1 MGSRKRRDGGKVCA
15 QLATTNNQIRI
26 FRADP
31 ELPKILVVPQL
42 PNQVVAQL
50 LKKGLGVIARQAALK
65 VVLQYKLQYLFCVQS
80 LGAGQNLNTVCD
92 ASYETG

>member
-1 MGSRKRRDGGKVCA
+1 MGSRKRRDGGKGGA

-50 LKKGLGVIARQAALK
+50 LKKGLVLSHQIYVIRK
-65 VVLQYKLQYLFCVQS
+65 H
-80 LGAGQNLNTVCD
+80 
-92 ASYETG
+92 EIEM

>member
-1 MGSRKRRDGGKVCA
+1 MVGSRKRRDGGKGGA

-50 LKKGLGVIARQAALK
+50 LKK
-65 VVLQYKLQYLFCVQS
+65 VLAVNSFMQLTNEEEKK
-80 LGAGQNLNTVCD
+80 T
-92 ASYETG
+92 

>member
-1 MGSRKRRDGGKVCA
+1 MGSRKRRDGGKGGA

-50 LKKGLGVIARQAALK
+50 LKKGLVDISPSFLAHRQGGSEENRLRFR
-65 VVLQYKLQYLFCVQS
+65 LDMS
-80 LGAGQNLNTVCD
+80 LIKAD
-92 ASYETG
+92 IIY

>member
-1 MGSRKRRDGGKVCA
+1 MVGSRKRRDGGKGGA

-50 LKKGLGVIARQAALK
+50 LKK
-65 VVLQYKLQYLFCVQS
+65 VLV
-80 LGAGQNLNTVCD
+80 GAG
-92 ASYETG
+92 AF

>member
-1 MGSRKRRDGGKVCA
+1 MVGSRKRRDGGKGGA

-50 LKKGLGVIARQAALK
+50 LKKELVLVSSDSGQARSGVRATTA
-65 VVLQYKLQYLFCVQS
+65 
-80 LGAGQNLNTVCD
+80 
-92 ASYETG
+92 